1 MEQTDDNQRSTRVD
15 DQLEIRLSNLGSQ
28 DLIASYSL
36 NISLTG
42 ILLACYELV
51 PFCKAS
57 ILEIIVDPES
67 NKLPEPVHA
76 LAQIA
81 RIAKGDSKGL
91 EKYKDH
97 LGEDKNLKS
106 VIGIFFKQFDGKNHE
121 VWEDYIN
128 LHYKQLGR

>member
-1 MEQTDDNQRSTRVD
+1 MDTTNNNERSTRVD
-15 DQLEIRLSNLGSQ
+15 DKLEIRISNFGSQ
-28 DLIASYSL
+28 DLIPSYSL
-36 NISLTG
+36 NISQTG

-67 NKLPEPVHA
+67 KKLPEPVYA
-76 LAQIA
+76 LVQIA

-91 EKYKDH
+91 EKYKEH

-106 VIGIFFKQFDGKNHE
+106 VIGIFFKQFEGNNHE

-128 LHYKQLGR
+128 THYKQLGK